1 LKKEKGQ
8 GGQYTIMPMRHTG
21 MGTMGGVFNGFGY
34 GDATLVSVQEV
45 RQISH
50 FKFSHNVIQ
59 DNKHDDA

>member
-1 LKKEKGQ
+1 
-8 GGQYTIMPMRHTG
+8 MPMRHTG